1 VGQGPSCYYPQTCLF
16 SRRKNPLSSA
26 HTQKDTHK
34 TLDSTAVIRLEYS
47 RANVSHELDT
57 HEGTRDM
64 SNPRNTITLD
74 TIERAK
80 QALLDMPDKAPSQ
93 RAVTSREAVAA
104 LKKEIQAL
112 QKRGYTL
119 EEIADCL
126 SGKGVPIA
134 SHTLRAY
141 MQRVSAK
148 RAPKPATDAP
158 ATPAAP
164 AAAPAAPAASQA
176 RFELR
181 PDTEDI

>member
-1 VGQGPSCYYPQTCLF
+1 
-16 SRRKNPLSSA
+16 
-26 HTQKDTHK
+26 
-34 TLDSTAVIRLEYS
+34 
-47 RANVSHELDT
+47 
-57 HEGTRDM
+57 M
-64 SNPRNTITLD
+64 SNPRNTITVD

-80 QALLDMPDKAPSQ
+80 KAMLELPEKAPEQ
-93 RAVTSREAVAA
+93 RSVTSREAVAA
-104 LKKEIQAL
+104 MKKEILAL

-119 EEIADCL
+119 EEIAACM
-126 SGKGVPIA
+126 SGVGVHIA